1 MKLVLRLRFTP
12 LRAKTTRKINMTHYN
27 LAFIGFGNVAR
38 ALARLLERKRGLL
51 ESQYEITYSVTGIAT
66 GSHGFAVNPDR
77 LDVNN
82 ALELVESGKSIDLIS
97 SSPVSNSLDVIQHSN
112 ADVMFENSP
121 VNTQT
126 GQPAIDH
133 IKSALELGMHAIT
146 ANKGPVVHGYRELTD
161 LAESKEKKFRF
172 ESAVLGGAPVFSV
185 MREAFPL
192 AELASI
198 KGIFNATTNII
209 LSRMESGESYE
220 DAVKF
225 CQSIGVAERDPT
237 NDVDGWDAA
246 IKVAALVT
254 VLMDTPM
261 TPQQVNPTGI
271 RGITSEMI
279 AKAKADGKRYKLV
292 CSAEKVGDKV
302 EASVGPELVDS
313 SSPLY
318 GMMNSNTGVTFR
330 TDVILDYSITQSE
343 RPGMQGG
350 PVETAYGLFADFVSV
365 ANIAN

>member
-1 MKLVLRLRFTP
+1 
-12 LRAKTTRKINMTHYN
+12 MTHYK

-38 ALARLLERKRGLL
+38 SLARLLERKSDLMKSKYG
-51 ESQYEITYSVTGIAT
+51 ITYSVTGIAT
-66 GSHGFAVNPDR
+66 GSHGFAVNPDG
-77 LDVNN
+77 LDVVK
-82 ALELVESGKSIDLIS
+82 ALELVESKQSIS
-97 SSPVSNSLDVIQHSN
+97 SLSTIKVESSLDVVKNSK

-126 GQPAIDH
+126 GQPALDH
-133 IKSALELGMHAIT
+133 IRTALELGMHVST
-146 ANKGPVVHGYRELTD
+146 ANKGPVVHGYRELTA
-161 LAESKEKKFRF
+161 LAESKGRKFRF
-172 ESAVLGGAPVFSV
+172 ESAVMGGAPVFSV

-192 AELASI
+192 AELTSL

-209 LSRMESGESYE
+209 LSRMENGESYE

-225 CQSIGVAERDPT
+225 CQSIGVAETDPT

-279 AKAKADGKRYKLV
+279 ANAKAEGKRYKLV
-292 CSAEKVGDKV
+292 CSAEKVGGKV
-302 EASVGPELVDS
+302 TASVAPELVDAT
-313 SSPLY
+313 SPLY

-350 PVETAYGLFADFVSV
+350 PVETAYGLFADFMNL
-365 ANIAN
+365 AR

>member
-1 MKLVLRLRFTP
+1 
-12 LRAKTTRKINMTHYN
+12 MTHYK
-27 LAFIGFGNVAR
+27 LSFIGFGNVAR
-38 ALARLLERKRGLL
+38 ALARLLERKRGSL
-51 ESQYEITYSVTGIAT
+51 ESQYGITYSITGIAT
-66 GSHGFAVNPDR
+66 GSHGCAVNPDG
-77 LDVNN
+77 LDIHE
-82 ALELVESGKSIDLIS
+82 ALGLVESGQPISILSSFLIES
-97 SSPVSNSLDVIQHSN
+97 SLEVIQQSQ
-112 ADVMFENSP
+112 ADIMFENSP

-126 GQPAIDH
+126 GQPALDH
-133 IKSALELGMHAIT
+133 IRLALNLGMHAIT
-146 ANKGPVVHGYRELTD
+146 ANKGPVVHGYRELTA
-161 LAESKEKKFRF
+161 LAESKGKKFRF

-209 LSRMESGESYE
+209 LSRMEDGESYE

-261 TPQQVNPTGI
+261 TPQDVKPIGI

-279 AKAKADGKRYKLV
+279 AKAKAEGKRYKLV

-302 EASVGPELVDS
+302 KASVGPELVDS

-350 PVETAYGLFADFVSV
+350 PVETAYGLFADFVSI
-365 ANIAN
+365 ANISRM

>member
-1 MKLVLRLRFTP
+1 
-12 LRAKTTRKINMTHYN
+12 MTHYN

-38 ALARLLERKRGLL
+38 ALARLLERKNDLMKSKHG
-51 ESQYEITYSVTGIAT
+51 ITYSVTGIAT
-66 GSHGFAVNPDR
+66 GSYGFAVNPDG
-77 LDVNN
+77 LDVNK
-82 ALELVESGKSIDLIS
+82 ALELVENKQSIFPLS
-97 SSPVSNSLDVIQHSN
+97 SFKVQDSLSVIKHSK

-133 IKSALELGMHAIT
+133 IRTALGLGMHAIT
-146 ANKGPVVHGYRELTD
+146 ANKGPVVHGYRELTA
-161 LAESKEKKFRF
+161 LAESKGKKFRF

-192 AELASI
+192 AEIASF

-209 LSRMESGESYE
+209 LSRMENGESYD

-225 CQSIGVAERDPT
+225 CQSIGVAETDPT

-261 TPQQVNPTGI
+261 TPQKVNPTGI

-279 AKAKADGKRYKLV
+279 AKAKAEGKRYKLV
-292 CSAEKVGDKV
+292 CSAEKVDDTVK
-302 EASVGPELVDS
+302 ASVAPELVNVT
-313 SSPLY
+313 SPLY
-318 GMMNSNTGVTFR
+318 GMMNSNTGATFR

-350 PVETAYGLFADFVSV
+350 PVETAYGLFADFVNLARSSS
-365 ANIAN
+365 